1 LSYINRNHARQTGTN
16 RTTQAEI
23 SNAFWLGF
31 PGRVKTEKLQLSLAE
46 KSGAGHLHIAEHQR
60 SCPLETER

>member
-1 LSYINRNHARQTGTN
+1 LSYINRKRARQTGTN

-23 SNAFWLGF
+23 SNAFWQSF

-46 KSGAGHLHIAEHQR
+46 KTGAGQTYAELTGKVGGGTA
-60 SCPLETER
+60 C